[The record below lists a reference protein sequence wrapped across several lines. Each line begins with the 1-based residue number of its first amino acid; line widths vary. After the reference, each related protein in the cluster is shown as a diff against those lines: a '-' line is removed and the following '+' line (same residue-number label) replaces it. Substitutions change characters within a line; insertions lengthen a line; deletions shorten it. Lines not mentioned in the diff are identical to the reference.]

1 MNDMKQNVWIK
12 GNPKPQKL
20 DNLKKMIKEVESF
33 IENSQKLSKSINRL
47 ELRAG
52 RVYFFQ
58 LVEQFGW
65 NDPNN
70 QFIIPLIDGRYAEFK
85 YARITIY
92 PNECT
97 LDWQRHNN
105 QWMTIFS
112 GTFTECLQYMDEK
125 DEWFQ

>member
-1 MNDMKQNVWIK
+1 MKKNVWIK

-20 DNLKKMIKEVESF
+20 DNLKKKKMIKEVESF
-33 IENSQKLSKSINRL
+33 IENSQKLSKSINRF

-65 NDPNN
+65 NDPNAR
-70 QFIIPLIDGRYAEFK
+70 FIVPLIDGRYAEFK

-92 PNECT
+92 ANECT
-97 LDWQRHNN
+97 LDWQRHND

-112 GTFTECLQYMDEK
+112 GAFTECLQHMDERN
-125 DEWFQ
+125 EWFQ

>member
-1 MNDMKQNVWIK
+1 MRKNVWIQ
-12 GNPKPQKL
+12 GTPKPQKL
-20 DNLKKMIKEVESF
+20 DNSKKMKMIKEVESF
-33 IENSQKLSKSINRL
+33 IGNSQKLSKSISRS

-65 NDPNN
+65 NDPNAR
-70 QFIIPLIDGRYAEFK
+70 FIVPLIDGRYAEFK

-97 LDWQRHNN
+97 LDWQRHND
-105 QWMTIFS
+105 QWVTIFS
-112 GTFTECLQYMDEK
+112 GTFTECLEYMDERN
-125 DEWFQ
+125 EWFQ